1 MANIAQALDMGI
13 RCVDS
18 SVAGLGGCPYA
29 KGATGNVATEDVIYL
44 VEGLGYKTGV
54 DLDRLI
60 DAGQFITEALKR
72 ENNSK
77 VARALLCKRQDDPK
91 SAKKASATGQ

>member
-1 MANIAQALDMGI
+1 MGI
-13 RCVDS
+13 RCIDS

-44 VEGLGYKTGV
+44 LDGLGYQTGV

-60 DAGQFITEALKR
+60 DAGQFITNALKR
-72 ENNSK
+72 ENTSK
-77 VARALLCKRQDDPK
+77 VARALLCKRQDESK
-91 SAKKASATGQ
+91 TTKKNSSIEL